1 MSDSAA
7 RRAEDASRKLIE
19 ALGRVYS
26 QLSDSGGKTRHE
38 YESVEDVDGGFDCS
52 SVKTAVGQVSL

>member
-7 RRAEDASRKLIE
+7 RRAEDASHKLIE

-38 YESVEDVDGGFDCS
+38 SVEDVDGGFDCS
-52 SVKTAVGQVSL
+52 SVKTAVGQVGL